1 MIPATDAEA
10 AVLTEEADVL
20 VLPLVLLRLGDAD
33 EGAKANKQL
42 AGVEKLYGTVEI
54 VAWPGGIAF

>member
-42 AGVEKLYGTVEI
+42 AGVEKLNGTVEI
-54 VAWPGGIAF
+54 VACPGGIAV